1 MGINRVTPVVATA
14 LVTLA
19 LLGVRDR
26 ALTLGQVQRV
36 LEPVR
41 AYLESRGAV
50 EGGPSTEAL
59 RTDTGLRRVLAR
71 WPRRRS

>member
-1 MGINRVTPVVATA
+1 VGINRVTPVVATA

-41 AYLESRGAV
+41 EYVRSRGCAIDV
-50 EGGPSTEAL
+50 NRPDPL
-59 RTDTGLRRVLAR
+59 DTAAGVRRVLAALT
-71 WPRRRS
+71 